1 MKPGGYFIYS
11 TVSLDGDNVMTKWM
25 GRDMYCSSFSH
36 LVPPPTSPS
45 RAAAEVNAAG
55 FDVVK
60 CEETTFTGASS
71 QLGWGEQVVDEPHVF
86 VYARKSGGK

>member
-11 TVSLDGDNVMTKWM
+11 TVSLDGDSVMTKWM
-25 GRDMYCSSFSH
+25 GRDMYCSSFSAAE
-36 LVPPPTSPS
+36 
-45 RAAAEVNAAG
+45 AAAELKAAG

-60 CEETTFTGASS
+60 FEETTFTGGDS

-86 VYARKSGGK
+86 VYARRGGGK